1 MPFATALRCV
11 LFSNQD
17 RGEARKH
24 SGAVFDLAAP
34 PYFSFTKSKTKIAQT
49 PTVTVWLD
57 NGESRNSVIY
67 SSHHAEPV
75 RRDFT

>member
-1 MPFATALRCV
+1 MPNSFY
-11 LFSNQD
+11 FEPQD
-17 RGEARKH
+17 NGRV
-24 SGAVFDLAAP
+24 STLGAFDFIER

-57 NGESRNSVIY
+57 HGESRNSVIY